1 MSDAQSPTR
10 ILAVDADDGRQAQ
23 YRAAFAANPGGAPGA
38 GFSVLAADC
47 GGKGLP
53 LVQTFRPDCVIVAA
67 ALPDMTAAGFIER
80 LGRTD
85 ATPGPALVIAT
96 SPAEEAAALDAL
108 GAGAED
114 YVVSDRL
121 GPAQLRRA
129 VGRAIEIVSLR
140 RQIVEAKHAA
150 SGMGF
155 DDPLTHL
162 ATRSLFHNR
171 LVHAVIL
178 AKRSDQNVGVMLLE
192 LSQLKEI
199 NFLLGHDTGDAAL
212 REAANRLKTVLRE
225 ADTVARTSGNQFAVL
240 LQTGATY
247 EGSTIAAQKIQ
258 NAMRQPFQIE
268 GRDVDL
274 TPDIGIA
281 LFPNHGDNS
290 DTLMHHAEAAMRQ
303 ARRQGGGYAIF
314 AYDDMLSD
322 FLEAG
327 PSVA

>member
-1 MSDAQSPTR
+1 MSDAPPPIR
-10 ILAVDADDGRQAQ
+10 LLVVDADDARQAQ
-23 YRAAFAANPGGAPGA
+23 YSAAFADAADA
-38 GFSVLAADC
+38 AFTLLLADC

-53 LVQTFRPDCVIVAA
+53 LIRTFRPDCVVVSST
-67 ALPDMTAAGFIER
+67 LPDMSGARFVER
-80 LGRTD
+80 LNRSD
-85 ATPGPALVIAT
+85 VDPSPALVIAA
-96 SPAEEAAALDAL
+96 PAAEEDAALASL
-108 GAGAED
+108 GVAAED
-114 YVVSDRL
+114 FVVTDRL
-121 GPAQLRRA
+121 TPAQLRRA

-140 RQIVEAKHAA
+140 RQVAEAKLTAN
-150 SGMGF
+150 GLGF
-155 DDPLTHL
+155 DDPLTQL

-178 AKRSDQNVGVMLLE
+178 AKRNDQNVGVMVLE

-199 NFLLGHDTGDAAL
+199 NFLLGHDAGDAAL
-212 REAANRLKTVLRE
+212 REAAGRLKTALRE
-225 ADTVARTSGNQFAVL
+225 ADTVARTSGNQFGVL

-258 NAMRQPFQIE
+258 QALRMPLQID

-281 LFPNHGDNS
+281 LFPNHGDNC
-290 DTLMHHAEAAMRQ
+290 DTLLHHAEAAMRQ
-303 ARRQGGGYAIF
+303 ARRQGGGFAIF

-322 FLEAG
+322 FLETG

>member
-10 ILAVDADDGRQAQ
+10 ILAVDADDDRQEQ
-23 YRAAFAANPGGAPGA
+23 YRAAFAAAPGP
-38 GFSVLAADC
+38 GFTVLPADC

-53 LVQTFRPDCVIVAA
+53 LIQTFRPDCVIVAA
-67 ALPDMTAAGFIER
+67 ALPDMTGAGFIER
-80 LGRTD
+80 LGRND
-85 ATPGPALVIAT
+85 ASPGPALVIAAT
-96 SPAEEAAALDAL
+96 PQEETAALEVL
-108 GAGAED
+108 GTGAD
-114 YVVSDRL
+114 DFVVTDRL
-121 GPAQLRRA
+121 SPAQLLRA
-129 VGRAIEIVSLR
+129 VSRAIEIVSLR
-140 RQIVEAKHAA
+140 RQINEAKHAA
-150 SGMGF
+150 NGMGF

-162 ATRSLFHNR
+162 ATRGLFHNR

-178 AKRSDQNVGVMLLE
+178 AKRNDQNVGVMLLE

-199 NFLLGHDTGDAAL
+199 NFLLGHETGDAAL
-212 REAANRLKTVLRE
+212 REAATRLKTVLRE

-258 NAMRQPFQIE
+258 QAMRQPLQID

-290 DTLMHHAEAAMRQ
+290 DTLLHHAEAAMRQ

-322 FLEAG
+322 FLESG